1 MCVNVGRSSL
11 IYFPEK
17 LSADKSR
24 IHENGNEWQLGRLPG
39 MDMSV
44 DLTPTGF
51 TLEIP
56 SLEVLRIEREKGA
69 FDHQQNEQS
78 AY

>member
-1 MCVNVGRSSL
+1 
-11 IYFPEK
+11 
-17 LSADKSR
+17 
-24 IHENGNEWQLGRLPG
+24 

-69 FDHQQNEQS
+69 FVVTLLLLLLLTITAAVIYRALINTCQVLF
-78 AY
+78 YVFYMY

>member
-1 MCVNVGRSSL
+1 
-11 IYFPEK
+11 
-17 LSADKSR
+17 
-24 IHENGNEWQLGRLPG
+24 

-44 DLTPTGF
+44 DLTPTGS

-69 FDHQQNEQS
+69 FVVILLLLLLTITAAVIYRALINTCQVLF
-78 AY
+78 YMFYMY

>member
-1 MCVNVGRSSL
+1 
-11 IYFPEK
+11 
-17 LSADKSR
+17 
-24 IHENGNEWQLGRLPG
+24 

-69 FDHQQNEQS
+69 FVVTLLLLLLLTITAAVINIEPLLIPARCYSICFTCIDLTFS
-78 AY
+78 TTI

>member
-1 MCVNVGRSSL
+1 
-11 IYFPEK
+11 
-17 LSADKSR
+17 
-24 IHENGNEWQLGRLPG
+24 

>member
-1 MCVNVGRSSL
+1 
-11 IYFPEK
+11 
-17 LSADKSR
+17 
-24 IHENGNEWQLGRLPG
+24 

-69 FDHQQNEQS
+69 FVVTLLLLLLLTITAAVIYRALINTCQVLF
-78 AY
+78 YMFYMY